1 MAQSNRRS
9 IPASD
14 ASVRRYSRYLLF
26 ISGLGGLLYGID
38 VGIIAAALLY
48 LSKTINLTVE
58 ETSFI
63 VAAVLG
69 GSMFGSLVAGVL
81 ADFFGRKKLMI
92 ASGLMFVVSVCVIV
106 LAQGFVVL
114 FAGRLLQGISGGV
127 IAVVVPLYLAECLG
141 AHTRGRGTAIFQFML
156 TFGIV
161 CAAIVG
167 WLYTRQAETAIA
179 LAGNN
184 ATLIRAAQNHAW
196 RGMFLAVIYP
206 GIIFFLG
213 AFGLSESPR
222 WLLLRGRAD
231 EALAALRR
239 STPEE
244 EAQTGFGEMQA
255 IAAERREA
263 KATGGAGTLLRRK
276 YVVPFVI
283 ACVIMTCNQTTGINS
298 ILGFLVIILKQAGMT
313 AYRATQG
320 DVVVIVLNCLMTLV
334 GVSLVDRKGRTFLL
348 RIGTAG
354 IVIALAAGGSIF
366 LASESGRVDVRNK
379 LEAAE
384 NGNTLTFPVS
394 ASTLGAASDTNAPMA
409 LTVLY
414 SYGHGERM
422 ASVVSNEPNPVLT
435 LAPETSGDRS
445 GLQIH
450 RAFYGPVPSQRTGW
464 LITACLALF
473 ISSYGMGPGV
483 VVWLALSELMPTRIR
498 SVGMGISLV
507 LNQGASTLIAAVF
520 LPVVGNYGYATMFY
534 FWSACTVI
542 YFITAAFFLPET
554 KGKSLEEIELYF
566 EGGRP

>member
-1 MAQSNRRS
+1 MAQSNLRS
-9 IPASD
+9 IAASD
-14 ASVRRYSRYLLF
+14 ARVQRYSRYLLF

-81 ADFFGRKKLMI
+81 ADLFGRKKLMI
-92 ASGLMFVVSVCVIV
+92 ASGLMFVASVCIIV
-106 LAQGFVVL
+106 VAQGFVVL
-114 FAGRLLQGISGGV
+114 FAGRLLQGVSGGV

-141 AHTRGRGTAIFQFML
+141 ADTRGRGTAIFQFML

-167 WLYTRQAETAIA
+167 WLYTRQAESALA

-184 ATLIRAAQNHAW
+184 AALIRAAQNHAW
-196 RGMFLAVIYP
+196 RGMFLSVIYP
-206 GIIFFLG
+206 GIAFFLG

-222 WLLLRGRAD
+222 WLLLKGRTN

-239 STPEE
+239 STPEA
-244 EAQTGFGEMQA
+244 EAEAEFAEMQA
-255 IAAERREA
+255 MSAGRREA
-263 KATGGAGTLLRRK
+263 KASGSAGTLLRRK
-276 YVVPFVI
+276 YVVPFI
-283 ACVIMTCNQTTGINS
+283 LACVIMTCNQTTGINS
-298 ILGFLVIILKQAGMT
+298 ILGFLVIILKQAGMSV
-313 AYRATQG
+313 YRATQG
-320 DVVVIVLNCLMTLV
+320 DVAVIVLNCVMTLV
-334 GVSLVDRKGRTFLL
+334 GVALVDKKGRTFLL

-384 NGNTLTFPVS
+384 TGNTLTFPVNAAELGV
-394 ASTLGAASDTNAPMA
+394 ASGSKTPMA

-414 SYGHGERM
+414 SYGHGEHM
-422 ASVVSNEPNPVLT
+422 ATVVSNEPNPVLT
-435 LAPETSGDRS
+435 VAPETSGDRS
-445 GLQIH
+445 RLQIH
-450 RAFYGPVPSQRTGW
+450 RAFYGPVPSERTGW

-498 SVGMGISLV
+498 SIGMGISLV

-534 FWSACTVI
+534 FWSGCTVV

-554 KGKSLEEIELYF
+554 KGKSLEEIEVYF
-566 EGGRP
+566 EGSRS